1 MPLLR
6 LLHQISN
13 MYQNVKETQMELREQ
28 QPEVAKR
35 DSQPSTSGAPLA
47 SNLLSNNGT
56 IHTHCKQPAISPFF
70 SVIASLI

>member
-28 QPEVAKR
+28 QPEVTKR
-35 DSQPSTSGAPLA
+35 DSQPSTSGVPLA
-47 SNLLSNNGT
+47 SNLSGT
-56 IHTHCKQPAISPFF
+56 IGANRPHSK
-70 SVIASLI
+70 

>member
-28 QPEVAKR
+28 QPEVTKR
-35 DSQPSTSGAPLA
+35 DSQPSTCGAPLA
-47 SNLLSNNGT
+47 SNLSGINAT
-56 IHTHCKQPAISPFF
+56 TQPHCK
-70 SVIASLI
+70 